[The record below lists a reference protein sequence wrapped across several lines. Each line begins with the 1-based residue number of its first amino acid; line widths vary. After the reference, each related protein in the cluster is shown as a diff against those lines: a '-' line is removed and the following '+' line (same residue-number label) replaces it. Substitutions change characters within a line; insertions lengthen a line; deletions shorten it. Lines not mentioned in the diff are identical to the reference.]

1 MTLKTYDQIPSSA
14 VDKIIVDT
22 DTNQVQIVY
31 KSNQR
36 SYTYSTEN
44 AEQFDQMLLTEFADG
59 LSNGYVDV
67 SIGKLVNNAVS
78 NGTLQLLTNWFLNI

>member
-1 MTLKTYDQIPSSA
+1 MTVKTYAELPSSA

-22 DTNQVQIVY
+22 DTNQVQVVY

-44 AEQFDQMLLTEFADG
+44 AE
-59 LSNGYVDV
+59 
-67 SIGKLVNNAVS
+67 
-78 NGTLQLLTNWFLNI
+78 

>member
-1 MTLKTYDQIPSSA
+1 MTVKTYDELPSSA
-14 VDKIIVDT
+14 VDKIIIDT
-22 DTNQVQIVY
+22 DSNQVQIVY

-59 LSNGYVDV
+59 LNNGFADV

-78 NGTLQLLTNWFLNI
+78 SGTLQLLTN

>member
-1 MTLKTYDQIPSSA
+1 MTVKTYAELPSSA
-14 VDKIIVDT
+14 VYKIIVDT
-22 DTNQVQIVY
+22 DTNQVQVVY

-59 LSNGYVDV
+59 LSNGYADV
-67 SIGKLVNNAVS
+67 SICKLVNNAVS
-78 NGTLQLLTNWFLNI
+78 NGTLQLLTN

>member
-1 MTLKTYDQIPSSA
+1 MTVKTYAELPSSA

-22 DTNQVQIVY
+22 DTNQVQVVY

-59 LSNGYVDV
+59 LSNGYADV